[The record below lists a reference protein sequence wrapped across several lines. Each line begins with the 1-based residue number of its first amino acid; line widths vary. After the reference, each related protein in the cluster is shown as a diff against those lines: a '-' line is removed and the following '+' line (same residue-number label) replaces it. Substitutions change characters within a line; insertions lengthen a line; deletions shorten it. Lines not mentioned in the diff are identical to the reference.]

1 MLLLLALALI
11 LKRVDGLDDMFGM
24 NENVTVTVTVTVL
37 NSLLY
42 SSYSYIDFNFV
53 TSYIFI
59 KRKLK

>member
-1 MLLLLALALI
+1 LALALV

-24 NENVTVTVTVTVL
+24 NENVTVTVTVTVTVL